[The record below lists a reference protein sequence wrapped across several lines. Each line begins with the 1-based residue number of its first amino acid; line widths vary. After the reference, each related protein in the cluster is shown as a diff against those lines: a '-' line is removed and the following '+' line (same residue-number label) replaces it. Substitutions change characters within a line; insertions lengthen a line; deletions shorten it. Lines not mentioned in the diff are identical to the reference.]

1 MVPSPCGYPP
11 IGVGEVTPHQPNA
24 DAHKANHGGEEMKPI
39 NEMDI
44 IECISE
50 LRGMMYSD
58 VYDQRHIDIADRIQS
73 LTEAQSKRE
82 DELVEALK
90 GCVEHIELYDFET
103 DGRKSRA
110 YAVARQAIASSEGK

>member
-1 MVPSPCGYPP
+1 V
-11 IGVGEVTPHQPNA
+11 
-24 DAHKANHGGEEMKPI
+24 KPI

-82 DELVEALK
+82 DELVEALRRFINVCDN
-90 GCVEHIELYDFET
+90 GNPIDIFNQLGRCVEP
-103 DGRKSRA
+103 
-110 YAVARQAIASSEGK
+110 ARQAIASSEGK